1 MFFPVYWSPLSSPLR
16 RVFVLSRIGKLTS
29 DTTRLISNHPQSHD
43 LSMHSPI
50 GHLDGLF
57 NHCYISYQFDMWSFL
72 FLPWT
77 LMPKQVPWQ
86 KKTEKLAIII
96 IRPFFVVPVAWTARK
111 FGIQSVGRWR
121 RYEHLLYDDWS
132 WGTRGNLCMFF
143 FGGEASFYKRN
154 L

>member
-1 MFFPVYWSPLSSPLR
+1 M
-16 RVFVLSRIGKLTS
+16 TS

-143 FGGEASFYKRN
+143 FKTAYPGSALKLSIFTQLKSHTSTTVMFTQ
-154 L
+154 LLHSL